1 MNKFKKFLLFA
12 LSVIMAAA
20 VFAACGDKTTKYDLS
35 FVTNGG
41 DAIASV
47 SVEEG
52 ADYTLPTPTREG
64 YEFDGWYLNAEFTG
78 EKVTSITVT
87 QDSSVYAK
95 WIRIGTVTLNTDGG
109 TLSTATVTVKAG
121 DSIYEAVKDLVP
133 QKAGLTFGAWFD
145 GNTEITE
152 SSVMGDSDITL
163 TARYKVE
170 YTVEVY
176 LQNVEQTDYVKSA
189 EDTFTG
195 SDYVGAE
202 YQPNVTMPGFTEVNN
217 DNAHTSGTLS
227 EDASA
232 NVFSHYFDRN
242 VITLTFNPNY
252 PNGQEGGT
260 VVLENVVY
268 GAPIDVPADF
278 EMTGYCLVG
287 WSTTQDGEAVYT
299 SNYIFDHL
307 YNKQEGETAPGSAA
321 DFVESA
327 TLYGVWE
334 RGYADMFGGG
344 DYLYI
349 VGNDIYINRSG
360 IFFRGEYNADNA
372 TFIFIGEDNRT
383 RVTGK
388 INDDRTF
395 VYADSSRAN
404 TSATLFVA
412 GQGLD
417 NSTNI
422 YFDEYNGLTYRVS
435 QEDGPALISDGYY
448 TIEDN
453 LYTVIFDEGDF
464 AGQMFTFMLGT
475 VSTNSGTV
483 PAFQIRNEEEINMGL
498 LNRAL
503 IDDGTVSEEGS
514 LITFNDS
521 YYSITLDG
529 LGIATYRVDTETTNY
544 YYTYDP
550 ETMLLTLR
558 TASMQLAGVMK
569 VSTYNGR
576 YIYMPYDENSDLDIT
591 VGNTKLTLDGAYI
604 ATYNDGTTTIN
615 GYFVM
620 EESVFGSL
628 ATVYSGDTVYKFI
641 ITSSTM
647 EVPSEEEDG
656 GTTTVTT
663 YSFERKPAGYNE
675 YYYSAADAIYRLPLI
690 IMDDTAAG
698 RASMYGWTTN
708 SEYVKLS
715 TGRYVLN
722 QNQYT
727 YTADQFFAPDNLVI
741 EENRDEDGN
750 VSYIYYQVNQET
762 GERTVWMRPLLD
774 IINVQTAVF
783 SLDTV
788 NTNYNVSYWY
798 SYTPEDGDMEICTE
812 RYTTPESQDTLTLIG
827 GFAQYVSDGNVVI
840 GAFSPQKNYY
850 ILASGDSRYYFEL
863 DSENRL
869 FTALDYAPVSATKI
883 LATGNA
889 DSDIK
894 IELDGKGGAVY
905 SVTTVGEDGEKNTVT
920 YTGTVSESGSNT
932 AFDTPIMRFR
942 ESRADGLTF
951 DFILVANGS
960 AMYFS
965 VMDEQYMGTFTAD
978 GTTLV
983 LDGFFF
989 RASYT
994 DAQGNEETGIYYI
1007 IEDGGVCLYTDT
1019 GYKYFDLKD
1028 DNTFTKR
1035 GDEYGS
1041 YLVLNNQTNG
1051 GMAVTFDGYG
1061 KLEIRVTA
1069 MNDEGEYETN
1079 VIASDVEYVMDGDTC
1094 TFTYNTQYGEVT
1106 LTGRMGTYIVNSTAY
1121 KAFYVFNE
1129 ETQTTLV
1136 DTSDWSVL
1144 ALDGYGNAVKYA
1156 QNGATETGSYMLITD
1171 DMLYYVNNAS
1181 TDASIYMYDLDNGT
1195 VTPAKFTAF
1204 GYYTSDLES
1213 LLFTRYGFA
1222 IFNGTTRYY
1231 YNVVD
1236 GVCYLYHQEFDEQG
1250 LIPQET
1256 NKYGFIEEV
1265 FGEFTDVKE
1274 WEDKVYYRDE
1284 GVALSFT
1291 RDPKTADNYKIPLN
1305 NGTEVEYMPI
1315 GNITFTPSGSDE
1327 FTVIGQ
1333 VQLGDSYYSAYI
1345 CREVTEDGVE
1355 MYIRIPLTVGYYRLD
1370 ITVSYSGGGKVNNYE
1385 ITSMRRIISLPS
1397 YNYLSVYYYI
1407 AMFYGQEFAN
1417 TIPNTYGNIQLIY
1430 NYDVEGQQTDSYMT
1444 GTFGEDSGFYDINGN
1459 IMSFDKAEFAEE
1471 GNGYVADFTA
1481 ANAED
1486 ETPDTYTYR
1495 LHIGVQYIQQLGT
1508 FGYVVSGLTRVQTFE
1523 ANDGYTVEVERLITS
1538 DTGTQP
1544 GYVYSLK
1551 LTKDGEPIEYDIR
1564 MLSDG
1569 SWHCI
1574 VRTTDDNDKITSTTY
1589 YKVVLTEMTIAPIE
1603 PDEEG
1608 GEALEIVAPYE
1619 SANVVVMPMETVYA
1633 DNGTDYVDIN
1643 EDGEIMLMTVG
1654 NSIYVATESL
1664 YDEQSNTYTVTAS
1677 SGDRFSVVVSE
1688 NEGVK
1693 TVVIT
1698 KIQEDEQASQ
1708 Q

>member
-170 YTVEVY
+170 YTVKVY
-176 LQNVEQTDYVKSA
+176 LQNVEQTDYVKS

-232 NVFSHYFDRN
+232 NAFSHYFDRN

-260 VVLENVVY
+260 VVLEDVVY

-287 WSTTQDGEAVYT
+287 WSTTQGGEAVYT

-307 YNKQEGETAPGSAA
+307 YNKQAGETAPGSAA

-327 TLYGVWE
+327 TLYGVWA
-334 RGYADMFGGG
+334 RGYTDMFGGG

-435 QEDGPALISDGYY
+435 QEDGPALISEGYY

-483 PAFQIRNEEEINMGL
+483 PAFQIRSEEEINMGL

-503 IDDGTVSEEGS
+503 IDDGTVSEAGE

-591 VGNTKLTLDGAYI
+591 VGNTQLTLDGAYI

-741 EENRDEDGN
+741 EENRDEYGN

-798 SYTPEDGDMEICTE
+798 SYTPEDGDMVICTE
-812 RYTTPESQDTLTLIG
+812 RYTTPGSQDTLTLIG

-863 DSENRL
+863 DSKNRL

-1069 MNDEGEYETN
+1069 MNEEGEYETN
-1079 VIASDVEYVMDGDTC
+1079 VIASDVEYMIDGDIC

-1144 ALDGYGNAVKYA
+1144 SLDGYGNAVKYA

-1181 TDASIYMYDLDNGT
+1181 TDASIYLYDLDNGT

-1213 LLFTRYGFA
+1213 LLFTKYGFA

-1291 RDPKTADNYKIPLN
+1291 RDPETADNYKIPLN
-1305 NGTEVEYMPI
+1305 NGTEVEYVPI

-1589 YKVVLTEMTIAPIE
+1589 YKVVFTEMTIAPIE

-1619 SANVVVMPMETVYA
+1619 SASVVVMPMETVYA

>member
-1181 TDASIYMYDLDNGT
+1181 TDASIYLYDLDNGT

>member
-176 LQNVEQTDYVKSA
+176 LQNVEQTDYVKS

-202 YQPNVTMPGFTEVNN
+202 YQPNVTMLGFTEVNN

-260 VVLENVVY
+260 VVLEDVVY

-287 WSTTQDGEAVYT
+287 WSTTQGGEAVYT

-334 RGYADMFGGG
+334 KGYADMFGGG

-503 IDDGTVSEEGS
+503 IDDGTVSEAGE

-615 GYFVM
+615 GYFVT

-798 SYTPEDGDMEICTE
+798 SYTPEDGDMVICTE
-812 RYTTPESQDTLTLIG
+812 RYTTPGSQDTLTLIG

-894 IELDGKGGAVY
+894 LELDGKGGAVY

-994 DAQGNEETGIYYI
+994 DAQGNKETGIYYI

-1079 VIASDVEYVMDGDTC
+1079 VIASDVDYMIDGNIC

-1181 TDASIYMYDLDNGT
+1181 TDASIYLYDLDNGT

-1213 LLFTRYGFA
+1213 LLFTKYGFA

-1291 RDPKTADNYKIPLN
+1291 RDPETADNYKIPLN

-1589 YKVVLTEMTIAPIE
+1589 YKVVFTEMTIAPIE

-1619 SANVVVMPMETVYA
+1619 SASVVVMPMETVYA

>member
-176 LQNVEQTDYVKSA
+176 LQNVEQTDYVKS
-189 EDTFTG
+189 EDDTFTG

-217 DNAHTSGTLS
+217 DNDHTSGTLS

-260 VVLENVVY
+260 VVLEDVVY

-503 IDDGTVSEEGS
+503 IDDGTVSEAGE

-558 TASMQLAGVMK
+558 TTSMQLAGVMK

-798 SYTPEDGDMEICTE
+798 SYTPEDGDMVICTE
-812 RYTTPESQDTLTLIG
+812 RYTTPGSQDTLTLIG

-863 DSENRL
+863 DSKNRL
-869 FTALDYAPVSATKI
+869 FNALDYAPVSATKI

-905 SVTTVGEDGEKNTVT
+905 SVTTVGEDGEENTVT

-951 DFILVANGS
+951 DFILVSNGS

-965 VMDEQYMGTFTAD
+965 VMDEQYMGTFTAG

-1079 VIASDVEYVMDGDTC
+1079 VIASDVDYMIDGNIC

-1181 TDASIYMYDLDNGT
+1181 TDASIYLYDLDNGT

-1213 LLFTRYGFA
+1213 LLFTKYGFA

-1291 RDPKTADNYKIPLN
+1291 RDPETADNYKIPIN

-1471 GNGYVADFTA
+1471 GNGYVVDFTA

-1589 YKVVLTEMTIAPIE
+1589 YKVVFTEMTIAPIE

-1619 SANVVVMPMETVYA
+1619 SASVVVMPMETVYA